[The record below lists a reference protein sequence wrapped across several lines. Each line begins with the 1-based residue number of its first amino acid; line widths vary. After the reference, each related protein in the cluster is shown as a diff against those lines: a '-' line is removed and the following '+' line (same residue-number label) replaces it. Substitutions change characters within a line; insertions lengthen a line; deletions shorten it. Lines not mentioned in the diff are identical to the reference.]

1 MKTALTIAGSDC
13 SGGAGIQADLKTMC
27 ALGVFGMSVITAITA
42 QNTQKVYDV
51 REIDPA
57 MVAAQIDAVFVDI
70 PPDAVKIG
78 MVSNVDT
85 MRVIREKLHEHKAA
99 NIVLDPVIMSKS
111 GCRLIEKSVER
122 ELTTLFPVA
131 AIVTPNFGEA
141 EALTGRTLSGPDDMI
156 AAAEEIRSMG
166 ASAVMIKAGPRE
178 ENCDDLLLLDG
189 SPIWLRE
196 GRVSTDNTHG
206 SGCTLS
212 SAIAC
217 RLAAGLSLRAAVE
230 EAKAYVT
237 GAIRDALAIGLGVG
251 PLGHLAELY
260 RRAGVAAAVK

>member
-1 MKTALTIAGSDC
+1 MKTALTIAGSDS

-57 MVAAQIDAVFVDI
+57 MVSEQIDAVFIDI

-78 MVSNVDT
+78 MVSNAET
-85 MRVIREKLHEHKAA
+85 MRVIRDRLLHHHAR

-111 GCRLIEKSVER
+111 GCRLIDKSVER
-122 ELTTLFPVA
+122 ELTTLFPIA
-131 AIVTPNFGEA
+131 AVVTPNFAEA
-141 EALTGRTLSGPDDMI
+141 EALTGRKLSGPDDMV
-156 AAAEEIRSMG
+156 AAAREIRRMG
-166 ASAVMIKAGPRE
+166 AAAVMIKAGPRE
-178 ENCDDLLLLDG
+178 ENCDDLLLLGDE
-189 SPIWLRE
+189 PVWLRE

-217 RLAAGLSLRAAVE
+217 RLAAGSPLRQAVE

-237 GAIRDALAIGLGVG
+237 QAIKDALAIGHGVG
-251 PLGHLAELY
+251 PLGHLSQLY
-260 RRAGVAAAVK
+260 RKAGVE

>member
-1 MKTALTIAGSDC
+1 MKKALTIAGSDS

-27 ALGVFGMSVITAITA
+27 ALGVFGMSVITAVTA
-42 QNTQKVYDV
+42 QNTQKVYAV

-57 MVAAQIDAVFVDI
+57 MVAEQMDAVFVDI

-78 MVSNVDT
+78 MVSNIET
-85 MRVIREKLHEHKAA
+85 MRVIRDGLARYGA
-99 NIVLDPVIMSKS
+99 RNIVLDPVIMSKS
-111 GCRLIEKSVER
+111 GCRLIDKSVER

-131 AIVTPNFGEA
+131 AVVTPNFAEA
-141 EALTGRTLSGPDDMI
+141 EALTGRTISGPDDMV
-156 AAAEEIRSMG
+156 AAARKIRDMG
-166 ASAVMIKAGPRE
+166 AADVMIKAGPRE
-178 ENCDDLLLLDG
+178 ENCDDLLLLG
-189 SPIWLRE
+189 GEPIWLRE

-217 RLAAGLSLRAAVE
+217 RLAEGLPLRRAVE

-237 GAIRDALAIGLGVG
+237 RAIKNALDIGHGVG
-251 PLGHLAELY
+251 PLGHLTELY
-260 RRAGVAAAVK
+260 RRAGLNRDA